1 MPRKASLTHHCS
13 GEELKQKYFKSQ
25 DLVESRRWH
34 LLWKISLGWSIK
46 NSAIAIGINYDY
58 AKEIV
63 KKYNNLGAEGVK
75 NQKNRRRK
83 QSGGRKTLLSKKQ
96 FEKLKQELETQ
107 PNDGGVWTGTKVA
120 RWIEKETGMKKVWNQ
135 RGWDYLKKLKYSW
148 QSPRPEHGKGDKLEQ
163 EIFKA
168 NLPLKVK
175 ILEEEYPQ
183 AEIDVWFFDE
193 HRVGLKPILKKVWS
207 KIGKRPIA
215 TVQHRYEWLYIYG
228 FVKPKTGET
237 LWYLIPRVNTNWLN
251 LVYQNFVRDAR
262 ISEKKSFISR
272 RQCRMASQ

>member
-1 MPRKASLTHHCS
+1 MPRKASLANYYS
-13 GEELKQKYFKSQ
+13 SEELKHKYRRSP

-63 KKYNNLGAEGVK
+63 KKYNKSGKEGVK
-75 NQKNRRRK
+75 NQKNKQRK
-83 QSGGRKTLLSKKQ
+83 QLGGRKPLLTKKQ
-96 FEKLKQELETQ
+96 LEKLQKELEFK
-107 PNDGGVWTGTKVA
+107 PDDGGVWTGTKVA
-120 RWIEKETGMKKVWNQ
+120 RWIEKETGKEKVWNQ

-148 QSPRPEHGKGDKLEQ
+148 QSPRPEHEKGDKLEQ

-175 ILEEEYPQ
+175 KLEEKYPQ
-183 AEIDVWFFDE
+183 AEVDVWFFDE
-193 HRVGLKPILKKVWS
+193 HRVGLKPILRKVWS
-207 KIGKRPIA
+207 KIGERPIA
-215 TVQHRYEWLYIYG
+215 TVNHRYEWLYVYG

-237 LWYLIPRVNTNWLN
+237 LWYLIPRVNTDWLN
-251 LVYQNFVRDAR
+251 LVYQNFVRDAG
-262 ISEKKSFISR
+262 ISEKKSFVSR
-272 RQCRMASQ
+272 RQCRMA